1 MAARAKAPNKQ
12 HVPVNFALSA
22 WALRSVAR
30 FVKATATAS
39 RGAVYLNTSPL
50 FFFFVRVEEDEATV
64 ALPLIRGRNRAFA
77 VNPEG

>member
-12 HVPVNFALSA
+12 HVPVNFVLSA

-50 FFFFVRVEEDEATV
+50 FFFFRS
-64 ALPLIRGRNRAFA
+64 RGRRRSHSSAA
-77 VNPEG
+77 LD